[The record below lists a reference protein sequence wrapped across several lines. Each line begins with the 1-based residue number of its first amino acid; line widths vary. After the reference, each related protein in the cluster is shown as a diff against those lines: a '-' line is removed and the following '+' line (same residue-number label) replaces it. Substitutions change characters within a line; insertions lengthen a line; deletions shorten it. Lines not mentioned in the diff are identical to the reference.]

1 MAESDPQQVGA
12 PISRVLEDAHRRQDL
27 EDAYEDLLLA
37 VLAGEEDWRLDD
49 RIAYAL
55 RREQR
60 RAA

>member
-1 MAESDPQQVGA
+1 MADSDPLQAGA
-12 PISRVLEDAHRRQDL
+12 PVPWEPEAAQRRQDL

-37 VLAGEEDWRLDD
+37 VLAGEEEWRLDD